1 MKRLFPLMLVL
12 GLAAC
17 GDKPAETPAA
27 AEPAPAA
34 AEPAATPAP
43 EAPAETAPAADA
55 PTEAAA
61 PVEGEPAATPAPE
74 APADTAPAAETPA
87 DAGAPVEGEP
97 TAPAAPESPAPAAPA
112 VDMANAP
119 REGIDYTVLASPQPT
134 YGQGGIEVAEVF
146 AYTCIHCANLQPLL
160 NSWKAQQPSDVRF
173 TYVPGAFGGIAD
185 NFARGYFAAEATGLL
200 DKTHDNLFKA
210 VLIERKF
217 QTASVEEIADWY
229 ASQGADRDAFLSTMQ
244 SFAVNAKLNRA
255 RQFAMRT
262 GVEST
267 PTMIVNGK
275 YSAIANG
282 ERGAEGLLQTVD
294 WLVARERA
302 AAAAAAPAAT
312 PEPAAQ

>member
-1 MKRLFPLMLVL
+1 MKQLFPLILVL

-17 GDKPAETPAA
+17 GDKPADTAAPPAPTADTEAPATPA
-27 AEPAPAA
+27 E
-34 AEPAATPAP
+34 TTAP
-43 EAPAETAPAADA
+43 EAPAETPAEAPAETSAEA
-55 PTEAAA
+55 PA
-61 PVEGEPAATPAPE
+61 EGDTPAPS
-74 APADTAPAAETPA
+74 APETPA
-87 DAGAPVEGEP
+87 P
-97 TAPAAPESPAPAAPA
+97 TPAPA

-134 YGQGGIEVAEVF
+134 YGKGGIEVAEVF
-146 AYTCIHCANLQPLL
+146 AYTCIHCANLQPLID
-160 NSWKAQQPSDVRF
+160 SWKSRQPSDVRF

-200 DKTHDNLFKA
+200 DKTHNNLFKA
-210 VLIERKF
+210 VLIERTF

-229 ASQGADRDAFLSTMQ
+229 AGQGADREAFLSTMQ

-262 GVEST
+262 GVNST
-267 PTMIVNGK
+267 PTMIINGK
-275 YSAIANG
+275 YSAVANA

-302 AAAAAAPAAT
+302 AAAPAPAA
-312 PEPAAQ
+312 EPAAQ